1 MIRPALLAPL
11 FLAACAAAPV
21 QEGPV
26 PAIEVT
32 AGLDEAVR
40 IQGLRLI
47 PLEVVEDSRCP
58 VDVQCV
64 WAGRLRVRV
73 AIQAPAFSQ
82 TEILELG
89 QGIALE
95 DARRLALTEALPA
108 PRQGGAPDAAAYRLT
123 FTVGP
128 GD

>member
-1 MIRPALLAPL
+1 M
-11 FLAACAAAPV
+11 
-21 QEGPV
+21 
-26 PAIEVT
+26 
-32 AGLDEAVR
+32 
-40 IQGLRLI
+40 
-47 PLEVVEDSRCP
+47 
-58 VDVQCV
+58 
-64 WAGRLRVRV
+64 RV

-108 PRQGGAPDAAAYRLT
+108 PRQGGTPDAAAYRLT
-123 FTVGP
+123 FAVGP